1 MMKATRLYT
10 LLALLLMAG
19 RVMQAQDYENWD
31 EIVTEQPEGYV
42 VDAEGNVEISTPEG
56 LAWLTGVVNEL
67 NGCTPDNFDGRTITL
82 MCDLNM
88 SQYGPRNLKPIS
100 RRNRPF
106 MGTFDGAGYG
116 LDGLILN
123 FPTINESSNSDMA
136 LFGYLLHGTV
146 KNLTINSG
154 FYKYVHAEG
163 TWYDAV
169 LVAVAD
175 SLSLVDNCICQMR
188 NIGAMNPAG
197 ENYMGGVV
205 GLNRNSTVRNCA
217 YVMGEYDLGF
227 ARNGGGIVCRNL
239 SEGGYAPALVVNC
252 FFYGKMIG
260 SYGVR
265 NAGGIVC
272 FNEGDISPDNKGYSA
287 IVSNCYSELLGPLF
301 GLQDQGCIVAY
312 NNKGGI
318 VENCFADLSTQNY
331 VGLFGSDYGF
341 INNCTSFI
349 AEGGDGVLEEPV
361 GIGQGETSIMLQA
374 LNYWVESQEEFGIYN
389 TWLAGTQIPVPEF
402 GAVYDGIEEAHD
414 NGLKMAVAYP
424 NPGRNTLNIRTGL
437 QDARVEVYDLN
448 GRMVYRQDITENVTA
463 INTTNWSE
471 GTYVW
476 KVYTG
481 VSTLRQAQ
489 GSTTLAETGKWIKK

>member
-1 MMKATRLYT
+1 MKNFRLFA

-19 RVMQAQDYENWD
+19 GVIQAQDYENWD

-42 VDAEGNVEISTPEG
+42 VDVEGNVEISTPEG
-56 LAWLTGVVNEL
+56 LAWLTSVVNGL

-106 MGTFDGAGYG
+106 MGTFDGAGHE
-116 LDGLILN
+116 LSGLILN

-154 FYKYVHAEG
+154 YYKYVHAEG
-163 TWYDAV
+163 TWYDAI

-239 SEGGYAPALVVNC
+239 SEGGYAPALVMNC
-252 FFYGKMIG
+252 YFYGKMIG
-260 SYGVR
+260 SYSVR
-265 NAGGIVC
+265 NSGGIVC
-272 FNEGDISPDNKGYSA
+272 FNEGDDSPDNKGYRA
-287 IVSNCYSELLGPLF
+287 IVLNCYSELLGPLF
-301 GLQDQGCIVAY
+301 GLQDQGCIVAS

-318 VENCFADLSTQNY
+318 VENCYADLSAQDY
-331 VGLFGSDYGF
+331 VGLFGNDIGF
-341 INNCTSFI
+341 TRDCTSFI
-349 AEGGDGVLEEPV
+349 AEEGDGVLEEPIN
-361 GIGQGETSIMLQA
+361 IGQGETRSLLEA
-374 LNYWVESQEEFGIYN
+374 LNSWVEMQEELGTYN
-389 TWLAGTQIPVPEF
+389 TWLVGTQIPVPEF
-402 GAVYDGIEEAHD
+402 GEVFDGIEEAHD
-414 NGLKMAVAYP
+414 NGLKVAIAYP
-424 NPGRNTLNIRTGL
+424 NPGKDVLNIRTGL
-437 QDARVEVYDLN
+437 QDARVEVYDMN
-448 GRMVYRQDITENVTA
+448 GRMVYRQEMTENVTS
-463 INTTNWSE
+463 INVE
-471 GTYVW
+471 GWPSGAYVW
-476 KVYTG
+476 KVFSG
-481 VSTLRQAQ
+481 NNE
-489 GSTTLAETGKWIKK
+489 AETGKWIKE